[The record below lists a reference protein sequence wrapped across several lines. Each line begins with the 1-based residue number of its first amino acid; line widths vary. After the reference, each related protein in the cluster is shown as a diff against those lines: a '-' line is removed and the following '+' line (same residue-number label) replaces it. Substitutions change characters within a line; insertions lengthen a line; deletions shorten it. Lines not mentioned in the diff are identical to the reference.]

1 MSSFVIA
8 LPDKVNTILR
18 TLREH
23 GHEAYAVG
31 GCVRDSILGRE
42 PDDWDITTSATPCE
56 VKALFRRTADTGIK
70 HGTVTVLMGDD
81 GYEVT
86 TYRIDGVYEDS
97 RHPREVTFTASLRED
112 LLRRDFTINAM
123 AYNSEEGLI
132 DYFDGL
138 GDIGRRSI
146 RAVGDPGQR
155 FREDALRIMRAVRF
169 SAQLGYTIEEN
180 TRRAVAK
187 LSPTLERISAERI
200 CTELTKL
207 LLSDHPGELRT
218 LYETGITRVILPEFD
233 ACMET
238 SQNNPHHRYNVG
250 EHILHSV
257 EAVRADRVLRY
268 TMLFHDIGKPACHFT
283 DAQGIDHFHGHAPAG
298 AKMAVDIMRRLKFDN
313 DTLHRVET
321 LVRYHDINMG
331 ETPYSI
337 RKSMAVIGEELF
349 PLLFEVKLADGA
361 AQSEYRLEEKRKK
374 IDAWKNIYRRILE
387 EKDCLTLRDLAVSGE
402 DLIAAGVQ
410 PGREMGVLLR
420 RMLEDVLQYPNHNT
434 REYLLKQYLG

>member
-8 LPDKVNTILR
+8 LPDNVNTILK

-42 PDDWDITTSATPCE
+42 PDDWDITTSAAPCE

-70 HGTVTVLMGDD
+70 HGTVTVLMGAD

-123 AYNSEEGLI
+123 AYNPEAGLI

-138 GDIGRRSI
+138 GDIARRSI
-146 RAVGDPGQR
+146 RAVGDPEQR
-155 FREDALRIMRAVRF
+155 FGEDALRIMRAVRF
-169 SAQLGYTIEEN
+169 SAQLGYAIEEN
-180 TRRAVAK
+180 TLRAAAK
-187 LSPTLERISAERI
+187 LSSTLERISAERI

-233 ACMET
+233 ACMGT

-283 DAQGIDHFHGHAPAG
+283 DAQGIDHFHGHAPVG
-298 AKMAVDIMRRLKFDN
+298 AKMAADIMRRLKFDN
-313 DTLHRVET
+313 DTLRRVET

-361 AQSEYRLEEKRKK
+361 AQSEYRLEEKRQK
-374 IDAWKNIYRRILE
+374 IDAWKSIYRRILE
-387 EKDCLTLRDLAVSGE
+387 EKNCLTLRDLAVSGQ

-410 PGREMGVLLR
+410 PGREIGVLLR